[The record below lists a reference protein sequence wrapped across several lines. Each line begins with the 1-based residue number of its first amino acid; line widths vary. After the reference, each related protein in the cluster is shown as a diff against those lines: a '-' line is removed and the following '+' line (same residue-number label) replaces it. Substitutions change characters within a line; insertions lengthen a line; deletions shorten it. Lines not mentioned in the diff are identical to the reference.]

1 MISLSESSF
10 TAHSEPSNTADQD
23 RAAASREAA
32 IHDAAL
38 VRRFNRGDES
48 AFVEIMTRHRKRLF
62 GVAFAMLK
70 NRADAEEI
78 AQDAFIRAYR
88 ALGKFRGD
96 ASLSSW
102 LHCITL
108 NLARNRYWYFFRR
121 RRHATISLDCAAHEE
136 NGNSFSEIVATEDAG
151 PSREAVSSE
160 FTELVALCMEELEPR
175 PREILILRNSLNRS
189 YEEIAAEL
197 WISVGTVKSRIARAR
212 KSLRELLVKACP
224 EFGRDAQPLA
234 WFEPV
239 RPVGGLAML
248 CA

>member
-10 TAHSEPSNTADQD
+10 AAHSDHSNIEQD

-32 IHDAAL
+32 AYDAEL
-38 VRRFNRGDES
+38 VRRFNAGDDT
-48 AFVEIMTRHRKRLF
+48 AFVEIMGRHRKRLF

-88 ALGKFRGD
+88 ALAKFRGD
-96 ASLSSW
+96 SSLSSW

-121 RRHATISLDCAAHEE
+121 QRHATVSLDCAAHEE
-136 NGNSFSEIVATEDAG
+136 SGSSLSEIVATEDAS
-151 PSREAVSSE
+151 PAREAVSSE
-160 FTELVALCMEELEPR
+160 FTELVAHCMEQLEPR
-175 PREILILRNSLNRS
+175 PREILMLRNSLNRS

-197 WISVGTVKSRIARAR
+197 GISVGTVKSRIARAR
-212 KSLRELLVKACP
+212 KCLRELLVKACP

-239 RPVGGLAML
+239 RSVDGVAAL